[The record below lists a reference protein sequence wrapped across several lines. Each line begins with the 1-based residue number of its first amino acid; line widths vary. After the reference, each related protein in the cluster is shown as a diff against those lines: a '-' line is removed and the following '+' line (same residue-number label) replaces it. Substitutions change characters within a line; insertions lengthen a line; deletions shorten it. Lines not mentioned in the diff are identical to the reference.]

1 MIKSIAWASFFEL
14 LKLLTR
20 IASVVI
26 LARYIPP
33 IEYGVFTGLLII
45 ISFSTVFTDASFG
58 ALLINKKNTSPNFIS
73 SIASLSLFTSLLI
86 YLVLIVN
93 STGIGIMIG
102 MPRVSEVIPLLSMV
116 FLFRSI
122 ALPGSTKL
130 QRDQNFYKYSKIE
143 FLSYAV
149 SVFFIGIPM
158 AFYGYDLYALCTMHF
173 VGELLRTI
181 LFMVESNRNVFIIK
195 VSLLKEIKEDL
206 QYVLKLCMSAFINR
220 AALQVDRFMIAK
232 FWGAEQLGFYSRM
245 YYLSSQPANIFGN
258 SVSKVFFADFSK
270 YKNDIEYLKKNIINS
285 ISLIF
290 IFFYPITLYLSMIDV
305 QLIRLI
311 LGDTWVEAANVFG
324 ILLLT
329 IPFKLSQKVSAQI
342 LKSQRSM
349 NSLIFIQISYLLVA
363 TILIYFVIG
372 SDLESVTYAVLFGYM
387 YISIV
392 MFLYASVT
400 LGFTIRDY
408 LTVIFKILFII
419 TLCNV
424 LKMYFIYLDNSV
436 YQNLFYLLTLTYILL
451 MPMLYKSARTKEV
464 FSNFY
469 DKFFKQ

>member
-1 MIKSIAWASFFEL
+1 MFNSIAWASFFEL

-20 IASVVI
+20 IVSVVI

-33 IEYGVFTGLLII
+33 TEYGVFTGLLII

-58 ALLINKKNTSPNFIS
+58 ALLINKKNTSSNFIS
-73 SIASLSLFTSLLI
+73 SIASLSLLLSLLI
-86 YLVLIVN
+86 YLLLIAY
-93 STGIGIMIG
+93 STGIETMIG
-102 MPRVSEVIPLLSMV
+102 IPRISEVIPLLSMI
-116 FLFRSI
+116 FLFRSM

-130 QRDQNFYKYSKIE
+130 QRNQNFYKYSKIE
-143 FLSYAV
+143 FLSYAI

-158 AFYGYDLYALCTMHF
+158 AFFGYDLYALCIMHF
-173 VGELLRTI
+173 FGELLRTVF
-181 LFMVESNRNVFIIK
+181 FMVESKNVFLFK
-195 VSLLKEIKEDL
+195 VSLREIKEDL
-206 QYVLKLCMSAFINR
+206 IYVLKLCISEFINR

-245 YYLSSQPANIFGN
+245 FYLSSQPANIFGN

-270 YKNDIEYLKKNIINS
+270 FKNDIEYLKKNIINS

-290 IFFYPITLYLSMIDV
+290 IVFYPTTLYLSIIDV

-311 LGDTWVEAANVFG
+311 LGDTWVEAADVFG

-349 NSLIFIQISYLLVA
+349 NSFIFIQISYLLVA
-363 TILIYFVIG
+363 AILIYLMIG
-372 SDLESVTYAVLFGYM
+372 SDLESVTYAVLFGYI

-392 MFLYASVT
+392 MFIFASVT
-400 LGFTIRDY
+400 LGFRIRDY
-408 LTVIFKILFII
+408 LTVIFRILLII
-419 TLCNV
+419 ILCNL
-424 LKMYFIYLDNSV
+424 LKMYFIDLDNSV

-451 MPMLYKSARTKEV
+451 MPMLYKIARTKEV